1 MGSNPT
7 LSATLF
13 FENPNG
19 ASAVNVIP
27 FYYTYPMRST
37 QLIDDNRVQEFSD
50 ALFRLERLHFS

>member
-1 MGSNPT
+1 
-7 LSATLF
+7 
-13 FENPNG
+13 
-19 ASAVNVIP
+19 VNVIP